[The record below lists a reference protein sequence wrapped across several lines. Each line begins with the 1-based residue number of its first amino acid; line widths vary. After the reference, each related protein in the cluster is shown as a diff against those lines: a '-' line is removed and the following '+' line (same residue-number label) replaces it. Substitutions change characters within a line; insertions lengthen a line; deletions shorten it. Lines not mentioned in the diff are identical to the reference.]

1 MRRED
6 FMRRQLHSIT
16 SEEETSEAMPAE
28 ITVNSESDSFLAK
41 IADALATYSPDDLIS
56 ESDPDTSFERSRP
69 TVPKLRLRDQIED
82 EESSKE
88 SAAPVHRPSRKKR
101 KVMKRRAP
109 PKRPMSAVQR
119 RAASSRSQGVD
130 DDVVGSVSFG
140 MVSPK
145 PLHKVF
151 SGQVQT
157 LWAEELNEEAQQE
170 VDAIVAREHQKLQ
183 QVIQQEIEVRELP
196 EGEAQRREIA
206 LQRNQELDD
215 RREQLLEQ
223 RLIEDL
229 ERLEAARRL
238 SSSNTKY
245 LIEKRMKKALF
256 DLNKRKRL
264 QQQQRRLEAKER
276 QDKQKEIVID
286 NVRNYF
292 GDQVSLLKEQLLQ
305 EQVMRR
311 SLQYEERKIM
321 SAARQERIAQRRKH
335 LVEARTLLQHEPQR
349 KELEELEHLN
359 DAEFEQRLIEIYRTA
374 K

>member
-6 FMRRQLHSIT
+6 YMRRQLHSIT

-28 ITVNSESDSFLAK
+28 ITANSESDSFIAK
-41 IADALATYSPDDLIS
+41 IADALATYSPDDLVS
-56 ESDPDTSFERSRP
+56 ESDPDLSFERSRP
-69 TVPKLRLRDQIED
+69 AVPKLRLREQIED
-82 EESSKE
+82 EESS
-88 SAAPVHRPSRKKR
+88 AVVVHKPPRKKR
-101 KVMKRRAP
+101 KGLKRKAP
-109 PKRPMSAVQR
+109 SKRPRSAVQR
-119 RAASSRSQGVD
+119 KAASSRSKGVG

-157 LWAEELNEEAQQE
+157 LWAEELTEEAQQE

-183 QVIQQEIEVRELP
+183 QVIQQELKGRELP

-206 LQRNQELDD
+206 LQRNRELDD

-229 ERLEAARRL
+229 ERLEAARKL
-238 SSSNTKY
+238 SSSNTKF
-245 LIEKRMKKALF
+245 LIEKRMKRALF
-256 DLNKRKRL
+256 ELNKRKRL
-264 QQQQRRLEAKER
+264 QLQQRRLEAKER
-276 QDKQKEIVID
+276 QQKQKEIVID
-286 NVRNYF
+286 NVKNYF
-292 GDQVSLLKEQLLQ
+292 GDQVSLLKEQLHQ

-311 SLQYEERKIM
+311 SLQYEERKLM
-321 SAARQERIAQRRKH
+321 SAARQERIAQRKKH
-335 LVEARTLLQHEPQR
+335 LAEARILLQHEPQR